1 MSYQVLARKWRPK
14 SFSEVVGQEHVLKI
28 LSNALSLG
36 RVHHAYLF
44 SGTRGVG
51 KTSIAR
57 LLAKGLNCETGITAT
72 PCGVCDNCRDIEQGR
87 FVDLLE
93 IDAASRTKVED
104 TREILD
110 NIQYLPTKGR
120 FKVYLI
126 DEVHMLSRSSFNALL
141 KTLEEPPEHVKF
153 LLATTD
159 PQKLPITILSR
170 CLHLHLNVLDS
181 TLISKQLDHILQLE
195 QISHDP
201 KGIGL
206 LAKAANGSM
215 RDALSLTDQAIAL
228 GNGKVDAESVS
239 VMLGTL
245 DKSIP
250 FSLLEALHHCDGNAL
265 MQQIESAAIQ
275 GADWDNLLAETI
287 TLLHQIALLQ
297 VVPTALGDYTDNEER
312 IRFLAQYMAPN
323 DVQLFY
329 QILLMGRKELAFA
342 PDKKIGVEMSFLRA
356 LAFMPKD
363 VDAVVPPTA
372 LQPQSQTQTQ
382 HQSQTQSQAQ
392 VQVQTMGKTN
402 VSKQAEGNKSVN
414 SQTQISHATTPAQTT
429 KAPQVSQLGHN
440 SVNHS
445 EPVKPFSLEA
455 QQSALGSPLSEPE
468 QPHVSSKPAHDKSLV
483 ASPKVEQ
490 TTKSGGDDLAIPDE
504 VSSVTKSILE
514 MRMQLMK
521 EEQNPKKSKAVDATK
536 AAQPKS
542 SVINASLERIKQNS
556 VSVESVNTDSGDSRI
571 DNDDEEEEITAENYQ
586 WQASGLIPMK
596 EELVVDTKAFRESLN
611 GEKTPEMTKK
621 LIAEM
626 AQKDAWCAEIEQ
638 LDLSP
643 LIKQI
648 VVNSF
653 FEQTDDGMIVLHLRS
668 SVKHLINSISNV
680 IKVKKALCKHRN
692 QELDVNIIIDDDL
705 NYKTPIEMREE
716 LYQEKLAQAK
726 IAVAEDPKVATI
738 CRYFDAKI
746 DEASVRPV

>member
-1 MSYQVLARKWRPK
+1 MMIMSYQVLARKWRPK
-14 SFSEVVGQEHVLKI
+14 SFSEVVGQQHVLKI

-170 CLHLHLNVLDS
+170 CLHLHLNVLDT
-181 TLISKQLDHILQLE
+181 TLIGQQLEHILKLE
-195 QISHDP
+195 QISSDP

-239 VMLGTL
+239 VMLGSL
-245 DKSIP
+245 DKSVP
-250 FSLLEALHHCDGNAL
+250 FAIVEALHNSDGNAL
-265 MQQIESAAIQ
+265 MQQIEAAAIQ

-297 VVPTALGDYTDNEER
+297 IVPTALGDYTDNEER

-329 QILLMGRKELAFA
+329 QILLMGRKELSFS
-342 PDKKIGVEMSFLRA
+342 PDKKIGVEMSLLRA
-356 LAFMPKD
+356 LAFIPKVVD
-363 VDAVVPPTA
+363 VVTPPVMASFASVQGNNLPQTQKQTKEPPNTQ
-372 LQPQSQTQTQ
+372 LQSQSVMHANVSRQAEVNNQAVNQTKKRSRIQ
-382 HQSQTQSQAQ
+382 QSDPIFATVSQPVNHIEQNTPQPMVSSSLTNEQSQRHDLNDLT
-392 VQVQTMGKTN
+392 V
-402 VSKQAEGNKSVN
+402 
-414 SQTQISHATTPAQTT
+414 
-429 KAPQVSQLGHN
+429 L
-440 SVNHS
+440 
-445 EPVKPFSLEA
+445 
-455 QQSALGSPLSEPE
+455 
-468 QPHVSSKPAHDKSLV
+468 SSKTAPTSKAKPAT
-483 ASPKVEQ
+483 A
-490 TTKSGGDDLAIPDE
+490 DLTIPDD

-514 MRMQLMK
+514 MRMQLLK
-521 EEQNPKKSKAVDATK
+521 KEQNPKKSESVDEN
-536 AAQPKS
+536 QPQNLIINKS
-542 SVINASLERIKQNS
+542 LTRIKQNV
-556 VSVESVNTDSGDSRI
+556 VSVNDI
-571 DNDDEEEEITAENYQ
+571 DNSDNGNSKEEITAENYR
-586 WQASGLIPMK
+586 WQASGLVAMK
-596 EELVVDTKAFRESLN
+596 EDLVVDTKAFRESLN
-611 GEKTPEMTKK
+611 GDKTPEMTKK
-621 LIAEM
+621 LITEM

-638 LDLSP
+638 LDLPP

-648 VVNSF
+648 VVNSA
-653 FEQTDDGMIVLHLRS
+653 FEQVDSSTIVLHLRS
-668 SVKHLINSISNV
+668 TVKHLINSVSNV

-692 QELDVNIIIDDDL
+692 QELDVDIIIDDA
-705 NYKTPIEMREE
+705 NYKTPVEMREE

-726 IAVAEDPKVATI
+726 IAIAKDSKVATI

-746 DEASVRPV
+746 DESSICPV

>member
-1 MSYQVLARKWRPK
+1 MLLLVQIYWRYIMVIMSYQVLARKWRPK
-14 SFSEVVGQEHVLKI
+14 SFTEVVGQQHVLKI

-57 LLAKGLNCETGITAT
+57 LLAKGLNCEKGITAT

-170 CLHLHLNVLDS
+170 CLHLHLNMLDTS
-181 TLISKQLDHILQLE
+181 LIAQQLAHILQLE
-195 QISHDP
+195 KIDSEP
-201 KGIGL
+201 KALQL

-228 GNGKVDAESVS
+228 GNGQVDADSVAA
-239 VMLGTL
+239 MLGTL

-250 FSLLEALHHCDGNAL
+250 FSLIEALYHGDGNAM
-265 MQQIESAAIQ
+265 MQQIESAAMQ
-275 GADWDNLLAETI
+275 GADWDNLLAESI
-287 TLLHQIALLQ
+287 ALLHQVALLQ
-297 VVPTALGDYTDNEER
+297 IVPTALGEYTDNEER

-329 QILLMGRKELAFA
+329 QILLMGRKELAYA
-342 PDKKIGVEMSFLRA
+342 PDKKIGAEMSFLRA
-356 LAFMPKD
+356 LAFMPK
-363 VDAVVPPTA
+363 AVGATTA
-372 LQPQSQTQTQ
+372 ATNNANLNQPQVAPAKP
-382 HQSQTQSQAQ
+382 AQ
-392 VQVQTMGKTN
+392 PVQVQ
-402 VSKQAEGNKSVN
+402 SKIDSEVKAQLAAPVAPTPASA
-414 SQTQISHATTPAQTT
+414 TPATTGE
-429 KAPQVSQLGHN
+429 VLSQA
-440 SVNHS
+440 HS
-445 EPVKPFSLEA
+445 DVANKNIEPLQNVVTA
-455 QQSALGSPLSEPE
+455 DLS
-468 QPHVSSKPAHDKSLV
+468 
-483 ASPKVEQ
+483 
-490 TTKSGGDDLAIPDE
+490 IPDDAP
-504 VSSVTKSILE
+504 SLTKNILE
-514 MRMQLMK
+514 MRSKLIK
-521 EEQNPKKSKAVDATK
+521 EEQIPKKSELVDNN
-536 AAQPKS
+536 QPKNRLVKKVSS
-542 SVINASLERIKQNS
+542 SVTQPARSNS
-556 VSVESVNTDSGDSRI
+556 ANI
-571 DNDDEEEEITAENYQ
+571 DRQSDNIENNDEPEITAENYQ
-586 WQASGLIPMK
+586 WQSCGLVETK
-596 EELVVDTKAFRESLN
+596 DELAIDTKSFRESLN
-611 GEKTPEMTKK
+611 GDKTPEMIKK

-638 LDLSP
+638 LDIAP

-648 VVNSF
+648 AINSYI
-653 FEQTDDGMIVLHLRS
+653 EQLDDNNVVLHMRS
-668 SVKHLINSISNV
+668 SVKHLINTSVNTAKLEKALSDKRQQNL
-680 IKVKKALCKHRN
+680 KVK
-692 QELDVNIIIDDDL
+692 VIIDD
-705 NYKTPIEMREE
+705 NQAIKTPLEMREA
-716 LYQEKLAQAK
+716 LYQQKLAQAK
-726 IAVAEDPKVATI
+726 QTIIEDPKVAMI
-738 CRYFDAKI
+738 CQCFEAKI
-746 DEASVRPV
+746 DEASIRPV

>member
-14 SFSEVVGQEHVLKI
+14 SFSEVVGQQHVLKI

-110 NIQYLPTKGR
+110 NIQYLPSKGR

-170 CLHLHLNVLDS
+170 CLHLHLNVLD
-181 TLISKQLDHILQLE
+181 TALIGQQLEHILQLE
-195 QISHDP
+195 QINGDA
-201 KGIGL
+201 KAIAL

-228 GNGKVDAESVS
+228 GNGKVDAESVA

-250 FSLLEALHHCDGNAL
+250 FAIVEALHNGEGNAL
-265 MQQIESAAIQ
+265 MQQIQAAAVQ
-275 GADWDNLLAETI
+275 GVDWDNLLAETI

-329 QILLMGRKELAFA
+329 QILLMGRKELAFS

-356 LAFMPKD
+356 LAFMPKV
-363 VDAVVPPTA
+363 VDAVLPTVVSSA
-372 LQPQSQTQTQ
+372 SVQGNRQQQVQSQTKAQFER
-382 HQSQTQSQAQ
+382 QSQVQA
-392 VQVQTMGKTN
+392 VEYTN
-402 VSKQAEGNKSVN
+402 IPKQAEVN
-414 SQTQISHATTPAQTT
+414 Q
-429 KAPQVSQLGHN
+429 QVENQPHI
-440 SVNHS
+440 
-445 EPVKPFSLEA
+445 
-455 QQSALGSPLSEPE
+455 QQSQPIRATSSTVNQPANTHKSAISQQVVASSPLTSKVKSQPQDTNNLASAAPSTME
-468 QPHVSSKPAHDKSLV
+468 QV
-483 ASPKVEQ
+483 ADGKTATDEL
-490 TTKSGGDDLAIPDE
+490 TIPDE
-504 VSSVTKSILE
+504 VSSITKSVLE

-521 EEQNPKKSKAVDATK
+521 GEQNPKKSESVDK
-536 AAQPKS
+536 IQPKS
-542 SVINASLERIKQNS
+542 SVMRESLTRIKQNVAIVGDANVDS
-556 VSVESVNTDSGDSRI
+556 HDSGG
-571 DNDDEEEEITAENYQ
+571 DDDKEEITAENYQ
-586 WQASGLIPMK
+586 WQASGLIAMK
-596 EELVVDTKAFRESLN
+596 EELVVNTKAFRESLN
-611 GEKTPEMTKK
+611 GDKTPEMAKK

-648 VVNSF
+648 AVNSGY
-653 FEQTDDGMIVLHLRS
+653 EQIDNTTIVLHLRS
-668 SVKHLINSISNV
+668 AVKHLINSANNV
-680 IKVKKALCKHRN
+680 AKVQKALCEHRK
-692 QELDVNIIIDDDL
+692 QELNVKIIVDDNQD
-705 NYKTPIEMREE
+705 YKTPIEMREA
-716 LYQEKLAQAK
+716 LYQQKLAQAK
-726 IAVAEDPKVATI
+726 ITIAEDPKVATI

-746 DEASVRPV
+746 DESSVRPV

>member
-14 SFSEVVGQEHVLKI
+14 SFSEVVGQQHVLKI

-72 PCGVCDNCRDIEQGR
+72 PCGVCDNCRDIEQGC

-170 CLHLHLNVLDS
+170 CLHLHLNVLDT
-181 TLISKQLDHILQLE
+181 TLIGQQLEHILRLE
-195 QISHDP
+195 QISSDP
-201 KGIGL
+201 KAIGL

-245 DKSIP
+245 DKSVP
-250 FSLLEALHHCDGNAL
+250 FAIIEALHNSDGNAL
-265 MQQIESAAIQ
+265 MQQIEAAAIQ

-329 QILLMGRKELAFA
+329 QILLMGRKELSFS

-356 LAFMPKD
+356 LAFMPKV
-363 VDAVVPPTA
+363 VDAVTPSVMA
-372 LQPQSQTQTQ
+372 SSASVQGNKQTQA
-382 HQSQTQSQAQ
+382 QTQKQTKEQPNAQ
-392 VQVQTMGKTN
+392 LQTVAHTN
-402 VSKQAEGNKSVN
+402 VSRQAEVN
-414 SQTQISHATTPAQTT
+414 NQVVNQTKKQSRIQQPDPILETVRQLVNHTAQTT
-429 KAPQVSQLGHN
+429 PQPVVS
-440 SVNHS
+440 S
-445 EPVKPFSLEA
+445 SLTNE
-455 QQSALGSPLSEPE
+455 QS
-468 QPHVSSKPAHDKSLV
+468 QPQDSSDLTVVSSKTAPTSKAKPAT
-483 ASPKVEQ
+483 A
-490 TTKSGGDDLAIPDE
+490 DLTIPDD

-514 MRMQLMK
+514 MRIQLMK
-521 EEQNPKKSKAVDATK
+521 EEQNPKKSEPVDVN
-536 AAQPKS
+536 QPQNL
-542 SVINASLERIKQNS
+542 VINKSLTRIKQSIVPVNDT
-556 VSVESVNTDSGDSRI
+556 NTDNNDSGNSKED
-571 DNDDEEEEITAENYQ
+571 ITAENYR
-586 WQASGLIPMK
+586 WQASGLIAMK

-611 GEKTPEMTKK
+611 GDKTPEMAQK
-621 LIAEM
+621 LITEI

-638 LDLSP
+638 LDLPP

-648 VVNSF
+648 VVNSA
-653 FEQTDDGMIVLHLRS
+653 FEQIDSGTIVLHLRS
-668 SVKHLINSISNV
+668 TVKHLINSVSNV
-680 IKVKKALCKHRN
+680 IKIKKALCKHRN
-692 QELDVNIIIDDDL
+692 QELDVNIIIDDV
-705 NYKTPIEMREE
+705 NYKTPVEMHEE

-726 IAVAEDPKVATI
+726 IAIAKDSKVATI

>member
-14 SFSEVVGQEHVLKI
+14 SFTEVVGQQHVLKI

-57 LLAKGLNCETGITAT
+57 LLAKGLNCEKGITAT

-170 CLHLHLNVLDS
+170 CLHLHLNMLDTS
-181 TLISKQLDHILQLE
+181 LIAQQLAHILQLE
-195 QISHDP
+195 KIDSEP
-201 KGIGL
+201 KALQL

-228 GNGKVDAESVS
+228 GNGQVDADSVAA
-239 VMLGTL
+239 MLGTL

-250 FSLLEALHHCDGNAL
+250 FSLIEALYHGDGNAM
-265 MQQIESAAIQ
+265 MQQIESAAMQ
-275 GADWDNLLAETI
+275 GADWDNLLAESI
-287 TLLHQIALLQ
+287 ALLHQVALLQ
-297 VVPTALGDYTDNEER
+297 IVPTALGEYTDNEER

-329 QILLMGRKELAFA
+329 QILLMGRKELAYA
-342 PDKKIGVEMSFLRA
+342 PDKKIGAEMSFLRA
-356 LAFMPKD
+356 LAFMPK
-363 VDAVVPPTA
+363 AVGATPAATNNA
-372 LQPQSQTQTQ
+372 NFNQPQVAPAKQAQPVHVQPKIDSEIKAKLAAPIAPTPASAKQATTNEAL
-382 HQSQTQSQAQ
+382 SQAQ
-392 VQVQTMGKTN
+392 SGVANNNIEPMQN
-402 VSKQAEGNKSVN
+402 VMTAD
-414 SQTQISHATTPAQTT
+414 
-429 KAPQVSQLGHN
+429 
-440 SVNHS
+440 
-445 EPVKPFSLEA
+445 
-455 QQSALGSPLSEPE
+455 LS
-468 QPHVSSKPAHDKSLV
+468 
-483 ASPKVEQ
+483 
-490 TTKSGGDDLAIPDE
+490 IPDDAP
-504 VSSVTKSILE
+504 SLTKNILE
-514 MRMQLMK
+514 MRSKLIK
-521 EEQNPKKSKAVDATK
+521 EEQTPKKSELVDTN
-536 AAQPKS
+536 QPKNRLIKKVS
-542 SVINASLERIKQNS
+542 SSATQSEQSTNANADRQS
-556 VSVESVNTDSGDSRI
+556 DSI
-571 DNDDEEEEITAENYQ
+571 ENDDEPEITAENYQ
-586 WQASGLIPMK
+586 WQSCGLVETK
-596 EELVVDTKAFRESLN
+596 DELAIDTKSFRESLN
-611 GEKTPEMTKK
+611 GDKTPEMIKK
-621 LIAEM
+621 LIDEM

-638 LDLSP
+638 LDIAP

-648 VVNSF
+648 AINSYI
-653 FEQTDDGMIVLHLRS
+653 EQLDDDNVVLHMRS
-668 SVKHLINSISNV
+668 SVKHLINTSVNTAKLEKALSDKRQQNL
-680 IKVKKALCKHRN
+680 KVK
-692 QELDVNIIIDDDL
+692 VIIDD
-705 NYKTPIEMREE
+705 NQAIKTPLEMREA
-716 LYQEKLAQAK
+716 LYQQKLAQAK
-726 IAVAEDPKVATI
+726 QTIIEDPKVAMI
-738 CRYFDAKI
+738 CQCFEAKI
-746 DEASVRPV
+746 DEASIRPV